1 MLTISR
7 SIVNGGCI
15 LATQVH
21 PIEVTDENFEEKIL
35 KSEIPAIVDFWAPW
49 CGPCRMMAPIFEELA
64 GQYAGR
70 VLFAKLNV
78 DDNMQTPSAFGTYS
92 IPTLI
97 IFKEGQEVQRLVGFT
112 TRDKLSAVIDSVL

>member
-112 TRDKLSAVIDSVL
+112 TKDKLSAAIDSVL

>member
-1 MLTISR
+1 M
-7 SIVNGGCI
+7 

-112 TRDKLSAVIDSVL
+112 TKDKLSAVIDSVL